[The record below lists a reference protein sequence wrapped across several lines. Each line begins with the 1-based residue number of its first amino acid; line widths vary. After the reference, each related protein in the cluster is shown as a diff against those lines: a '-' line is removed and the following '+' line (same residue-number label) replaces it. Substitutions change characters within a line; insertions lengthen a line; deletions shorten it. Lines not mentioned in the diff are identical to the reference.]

1 MGAYLTLLG
10 ALQARAAVDVALCP
24 DMFADLLTSD
34 GWSSVYSIEAILL
47 QIRMA
52 MCVLV
57 SCPLSTAASRG

>member
-1 MGAYLTLLG
+1 ML
-10 ALQARAAVDVALCP
+10 RFCP

-52 MCVLV
+52 MCA
-57 SCPLSTAASRG
+57 C

>member
-1 MGAYLTLLG
+1 ML
-10 ALQARAAVDVALCP
+10 RFCP

-52 MCVLV
+52 MCVSVL
-57 SCPLSTAASRG
+57 CLYRTAERCG